1 MACKSRFTSSWKEA
15 GQKFRVV
22 GPWLGWMCYNMNHK
36 PPSLTSAD
44 RKLEFWRKVS
54 HQALRPN
61 KYSHSLQSYRTRHSI
76 YRLPRDAWNVLTG
89 ATISTCWWPLVVPPL
104 TFYTAFSSSFPFVLL
119 PSDTP
124 VQIDLVP
131 WCLLC
136 TECSCPPTFIC
147 QSTIPNVMVFGDE
160 ASGRWSGLAV
170 VKVSPPWL
178 DYCPHKKRHK
188 RAFSPS
194 FHHVKIQREDGH
206 LENRKQ
212 ALTCCRQS

>member
-1 MACKSRFTSSWKEA
+1 MFLTACKSRFTSSWKEA

-22 GPWLGWMCYNMNHK
+22 GPWLGWMCYNVNHK
-36 PPSLTSAD
+36 PPSLTLAD

-61 KYSHSLQSYRTRHSI
+61 KYSHSLQSYRTRHSM
-76 YRLPRDAWNVLTG
+76 YQ
-89 ATISTCWWPLVVPPL
+89 ATQGCLECVDRSHHQHLLMTLCGTTTHFLYCIL
-104 TFYTAFSSSFPFVLL
+104 SSSFPFVLL

-131 WCLLC
+131 WCLLW

-160 ASGRWSGLAV
+160 TSGR
-170 VKVSPPWL
+170 
-178 DYCPHKKRHK
+178 
-188 RAFSPS
+188 
-194 FHHVKIQREDGH
+194 
-206 LENRKQ
+206 
-212 ALTCCRQS
+212 